1 MPQVSGV
8 SSWPDEVRP
17 AASQTEVQP
26 MNSKAK
32 PTVVFL
38 ALVAA
43 ATGALLAQ
51 QPPIKVGVINVLSG
65 SFAAFGRMG
74 K

>member
-1 MPQVSGV
+1 
-8 SSWPDEVRP
+8 
-17 AASQTEVQP
+17 